1 MSTVA
6 VTRFVNAP
14 TERVWRVF
22 TDLRARVHRLSS
34 VAGVD
39 VVSEGPFGT
48 GTVWRETRTTPDGMP
63 LTEEFRVDEAVAPT
77 RFTVVSPGIGANY
90 RTTYSFT
97 SVEIGRHRG
106 RTLVTVVQEG
116 APTAPYGRF
125 LALVF
130 GGLAARTVEGAL
142 RQDLTDL
149 AIAAE
154 NLSDD
159 PAAAA

>member
-6 VTRFVNAP
+6 VTRFVDAP
-14 TERVWRVF
+14 TARVWRVF
-22 TDLRARVHRLSS
+22 TDLPARVGWLST

-39 VVSEGPFGT
+39 VVTSGPFGA
-48 GTVWRETRTTPDGMP
+48 GTTWRETRTTPDGMP
-63 LTEEFRVDEAVAPT
+63 VTEEFRVDEAVPPT

-97 SVEIGRHRG
+97 PVEVGRHRG

-116 APTAPYGRF
+116 TPTAAYGRF
-125 LALVF
+125 LALIF

-149 AIAAE
+149 AVAAE
-154 NLSDD
+154 RSGDD

>member
-6 VTRFVNAP
+6 VTRFVDAP
-14 TERVWRVF
+14 IARVWRVF
-22 TDLRARVHRLSS
+22 TDLRARVGWLST

-39 VVSEGPFGT
+39 VVTSGPFGT
-48 GTVWRETRTTPDGMP
+48 GTTWRETRTTPDGMP
-63 LTEEFRVDEAVAPT
+63 VTEEFRVEEAVPPV

-97 SVEIGRHRG
+97 PVEVGRHRG

-116 APTAPYGRF
+116 APTEPYGRF
-125 LALVF
+125 LALIF

-149 AIAAE
+149 ATADAGA
-154 NLSDD
+154 D

>member
-6 VTRFVNAP
+6 VTRFVDAP

-22 TDLRARVHRLSS
+22 TDLRARVDRLST

-39 VVSEGPFGT
+39 VVTDGPFGT
-48 GTVWRETRTTPDGMP
+48 GTTWRETRTTPDGMP
-63 LTEEFRVDEAVAPT
+63 VTEEFRVDEAVPPA
-77 RFTVVSPGIGANY
+77 RFIVISPGIGANY

-97 SVEIGRHRG
+97 PVEIGRHRG

-149 AIAAE
+149 ANAAE
-154 NLSDD
+154 GFDDD